1 MSIKKRPLTPDE
13 RRERQIAHDFANAG
27 DCLVCG
33 DLQVLIE
40 RGEVKPCFE
49 WERVAAD
56 DDGESQPTS
65 KNGTW
70 DGC

>member
-49 WERVAAD
+49 WERVVVAD
-56 DDGESQPTS
+56 TEEE
-65 KNGTW
+65 
-70 DGC
+70 